1 MVAWVG
7 AAAATS
13 VANVVERWLLRACFS
28 RSVSVFRV
36 RVLPWMSEVP
46 PVPELAAGQVL
57 RVHLSLLDV
66 VEMLGVATVAAAVQC
81 LGSVMSPEVGTIVYT
96 LSQREKFFGWVQVVY
111 FDHGL
116 GALVRGFVA
125 PVGLS
130 LTLWSE
136 PGGAPRIRLG
146 SYRPNGRAPKMG
158 VRPKLKDSQAEGA
171 SPIYEVYGRHRVGF
185 LEGVSLACDCRAYA
199 EGLGAPRCCG
209 ACAHLVPEYLRQ
221 CGFLKLLWSV
231 LATEADIMLCDEHCV
246 HRSLCLARVLED
258 MTEAEVS
265 YDAVGYHGCI
275 HEVQGPQGERVPQW
289 KCRYSALRG
298 LGVQGIFERHSFS
311 LGAVPGAGV
320 YVDTSEV
327 NAGGATWTA
336 VPRAPG
342 LVAPAWAVTV
352 KSRRSRAA
360 ARRVRRQR
368 EP

>member
-1 MVAWVG
+1 M
-7 AAAATS
+7 
-13 VANVVERWLLRACFS
+13 
-28 RSVSVFRV
+28 
-36 RVLPWMSEVP
+36 PEVP
-46 PVPELAAGQVL
+46 RVAELGAGQVL
-57 RVHLSLLDV
+57 RVHLSPLDV
-66 VEMLGVATVAAAVQC
+66 LELLGADILAVAGQA
-81 LGSVMSPEVGTIVYT
+81 LGSVMFPEVGTIVYT
-96 LSQREKFFGWVQVVY
+96 LAQREDFCGWVQVVY
-111 FDHGL
+111 YDD
-116 GALVRGFVA
+116 ASDVLVRGFVVPA
-125 PVGLS
+125 CLS
-130 LTLWSE
+130 VTRWSVS
-136 PGGAPRIRLG
+136 GRAPRIRLG
-146 SYRPNGRAPKMG
+146 SYCGNGRAPQMWA
-158 VRPKLKDSQAEGA
+158 RPKLEDAQADGA

-231 LATEADIMLCDEHCV
+231 LAKEADIMLCDEHCV

-275 HEVQGPQGERVPQW
+275 HEAQGPQGERVPQW

-298 LGVQGIFERHSFS
+298 LGVQGIFERHTFS

-320 YVDTSEV
+320 YLDTSEV

-360 ARRVRRQR
+360 ARR
-368 EP
+368 P